1 LIVQEWM
8 IRSKNIL
15 LEIVDMLS
23 DIWAEIFNSF
33 SKRWILR
40 SYAEDD

>member
-1 LIVQEWM
+1 MNFEGIDRETLDLIVQEWM

-23 DIWAEIFNSF
+23 DI
-33 SKRWILR
+33 
-40 SYAEDD
+40 